1 MDFFR
6 FFKYEEILGN
16 FSTFFGPTFLY
27 LYVIPLLAAFHTK
40 LYHRVLLSCVI
51 SDYVNLILKWI
62 ISEDRPYWWV
72 HETSAYTSITR
83 PTLYQTE
90 RTCETSPGSPSGHM
104 MVAGAFIHL
113 IYDEIN
119 RQIER
124 KAENNIKLRI
134 LNRFA
139 FITILTITAV
149 SRMYFAAHFLHQC
162 LFGCILGIIISILI
176 NRSDNFEEISN
187 VNKSKWFKITIL
199 MSVTTTV
206 IFWLH
211 KLISGNPMNSV
222 HLAFKYCTDP
232 LYPKPETT
240 VVFSAIRAVALI
252 CGFSVN
258 APLKKR

>member
-1 MDFFR
+1 M
-6 FFKYEEILGN
+6 
-16 FSTFFGPTFLY
+16 
-27 LYVIPLLAAFHTK
+27 
-40 LYHRVLLSCVI
+40 
-51 SDYVNLILKWI
+51 NLILKWI

-72 HETSAYTSITR
+72 HETKAYTSLTR

-104 MVAGAFIHL
+104 MLAGCFMHL

-119 RQIER
+119 RQIEKR
-124 KAENNIKLRI
+124 AENSIKLRI
-134 LNRFA
+134 LNRFT
-139 FITILTITAV
+139 FIIILTVTAV

-176 NRSDNFEEISN
+176 NQSDIFEEILN
-187 VNKSKWFKITIL
+187 LKKLKWLKIVIL
-199 MSVTTTV
+199 MSVTPTV

-240 VVFSAIRAVALI
+240 VVFSSIRAVALI
-252 CGFSVN
+252 FGFLIN